1 LLVEFLPKIKRKLG
15 TGTAYLAALLQTRL
29 LGLRDNLGGVL
40 IRDDDGPLYNPTQGE
55 SSRFDWYNKKTGRLY
70 ISHFKTAG
78 TAQGKPYDFK
88 LQADLKAEVDATL
101 APGHKEASR
110 KYLVGV
116 GVDAKTGLPA
126 KAGPKIMKA
135 FMDAG
140 LKYNMIYKGKL
151 TETSAKPLDIRHSQI
166 VLMHRTA
173 SQSNP
178 SLTPAQISE
187 KIAGYFQ
194 HSNDINQGYL
204 RRTFDSLDDPLARKG
219 GALPTISEN
228 EAGPSRRA
236 PEPKKKPAAKKQ
248 TAPKPAAKKAAAPE
262 APTPKP
268 APPPPVIVTGTRRSA
283 RGRVPS
289 RRLDLT

>member
-1 LLVEFLPKIKRKLG
+1 
-15 TGTAYLAALLQTRL
+15 
-29 LGLRDNLGGVL
+29 
-40 IRDDDGPLYNPTQGE
+40 
-55 SSRFDWYNKKTGRLY
+55 
-70 ISHFKTAG
+70 
-78 TAQGKPYDFK
+78 
-88 LQADLKAEVDATL
+88 
-101 APGHKEASR
+101 
-110 KYLVGV
+110 
-116 GVDAKTGLPA
+116 
-126 KAGPKIMKA
+126 
-135 FMDAG
+135 
-140 LKYNMIYKGKL
+140 
-151 TETSAKPLDIRHSQI
+151 
-166 VLMHRTA
+166 MHRTA
-173 SQSNP
+173 SQTNP

-228 EAGPSRRA
+228 EAGPSRRE
-236 PEPKKKPAAKKQ
+236 PEPAAKKKA
-248 TAPKPAAKKAAAPE
+248 APKPAAKKVATPRPVPV